1 MANVEPI
8 RTEEEYDA
16 ALARIYE
23 IFHAALG
30 TPEGDELEN
39 LVDLVERYE
48 DKHYPID
55 PPSPSAAIEFHL
67 DQTGQS
73 PRDVTARSESPE
85 KVS

>member
-1 MANVEPI
+1 MANVDPI
-8 RTEEEYDA
+8 RTEEEYEV

-48 DKHYPID
+48 DEHYPID
-55 PPSPSAAIEFHL
+55 PPSPEEGIEFHI
-67 DQTGQS
+67 DQTGKA
-73 PRDVTARSESPE
+73 PRDFTPRRERPE